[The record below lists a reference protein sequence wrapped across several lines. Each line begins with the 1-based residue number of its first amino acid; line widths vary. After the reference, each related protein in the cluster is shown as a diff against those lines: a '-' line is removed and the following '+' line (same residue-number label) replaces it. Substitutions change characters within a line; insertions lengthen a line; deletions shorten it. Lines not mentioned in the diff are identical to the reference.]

1 MRTELEA
8 IVREFDR
15 ARDRLHALAE
25 SVPEERWTQRPDPTR
40 WSIAECIAHLN
51 LTSSAYLPLLRDG
64 IARAR
69 RSKDGVRGRYR
80 RDPIGWLLWKI
91 AGPPVRLRVK
101 TTPPFVPAAA
111 DPPDRL
117 IIEFDRLQTEQ
128 LTLTRDADGLPVD
141 RIKIASPF
149 DARLKYSL
157 YAALTILPRHQHRH
171 LWQAEQVLVARK

>member
-1 MRTELEA
+1 MRSELEA
-8 IVREFDR
+8 IVGEFES
-15 ARDRLHALAE
+15 ARDRLHALAQR
-25 SVPEERWTQRPDPTR
+25 VPDERWTQRPDPAR

-51 LTSSAYLPLLRDG
+51 LTSTAYLPLLRDG
-64 IARAR
+64 IVRAQGSKDQARA
-69 RSKDGVRGRYR
+69 RYR
-80 RDPIGWLLWKI
+80 RDPIGWLLWKV

-111 DPPDRL
+111 DPPGQL
-117 IIEFDRLQTEQ
+117 IAEFDRLQTAQ
-128 LTLTRDADGLPVD
+128 VTVTRDADGLPVD

-171 LWQAEQVLVARK
+171 LWQAERVW